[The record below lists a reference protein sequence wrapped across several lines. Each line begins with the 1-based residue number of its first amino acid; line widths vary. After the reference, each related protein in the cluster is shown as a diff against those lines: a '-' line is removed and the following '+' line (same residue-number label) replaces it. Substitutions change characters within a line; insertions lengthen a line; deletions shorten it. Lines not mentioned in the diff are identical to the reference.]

1 MLLVSAPA
9 SGLSPAASVECRAH
23 GSHDRC
29 RPNGSEPVLR
39 NAYEQGFRRR
49 RVVCP
54 PEAHHGR
61 VQDLCER
68 RATPARGSLK
78 RSIGFVFR
86 NSLKFTDAVAED
98 QGPCSLRAAFSECA
112 YRARTGWSPQAAVC
126 SSSLLGKKRRLAGS
140 FRFSQLAAGR
150 PGGLLIPR
158 FAGSNPARPME
169 NPCKKADSS
178 QRNAT
183 SPAAGSTAHC

>member
-78 RSIGFVFR
+78 RSIGFVRVRAGLRRRQFVAV
-86 NSLKFTDAVAED
+86 SLH
-98 QGPCSLRAAFSECA
+98 G
-112 YRARTGWSPQAAVC
+112 G
-126 SSSLLGKKRRLAGS
+126 KRRLAGS

-158 FAGSNPARPME
+158 SQVRILHGPWKVPAKRRIHPSETRLHRPLGRPPIVDPAQYARE
-169 NPCKKADSS
+169 
-178 QRNAT
+178 
-183 SPAAGSTAHC
+183 SPNRHERF